1 MKQALKRIE
10 ATLQQLETVKA
21 VSYPQPA
28 AAKKRTY
35 SFEICHTPQLQ
46 NAPEEPLDDFL
57 TQAPGEG
64 KASPSKKSRQPS
76 PAQTSSG
83 KALKLP
89 KFNFASHRCTPQV
102 VNSGSEANSSPE
114 TPLDVASYEEKLE
127 QVIGRIK
134 DTYLEGPLVDGWLE
148 SHPPLPE
155 PTSGT
160 LRHGSVE
167 HLMEYVEEV
176 CSFEGKVICESPR
189 TSYRLCGV
197 DASGHKWSHPCPL
210 EQLPSVSMA
219 IARYQKLQQLLQQKQ
234 SLETHLKQEQGKQGK
249 LS

>member
-10 ATLQQLETVKA
+10 ATLQQLETVKTT
-21 VSYPQPA
+21 SYPQPA

-35 SFEICHTPQLQ
+35 SFEICRTQTQ
-46 NAPEEPLDDFL
+46 NAPE
-57 TQAPGEG
+57 Q
-64 KASPSKKSRQPS
+64 RQPS
-76 PAQTSSG
+76 PAQTSLG

-89 KFNFASHRCTPQV
+89 KFNSARNSCTPQV

-114 TPLDVASYEEKLE
+114 TPPDVASYEEKLE
-127 QVIGRIK
+127 QVISQIK

-148 SHPPLPE
+148 SHPPAPE

-176 CSFEGKVICESPR
+176 CSFEGKIICESPR

-197 DASGHKWSHPCPL
+197 DASGQKWFHPCPL

-234 SLETHLKQEQGKQGK
+234 SLETSLKRGIRD
-249 LS
+249 

>member
-1 MKQALKRIE
+1 MLAGRRQVINCWSIKMKQALKRIE
-10 ATLQQLETVKA
+10 ATLQQLETVKTT
-21 VSYPQPA
+21 SYPQPA

-35 SFEICHTPQLQ
+35 SFKISRTQTQ
-46 NAPEEPLDDFL
+46 NAPEE
-57 TQAPGEG
+57 Q
-64 KASPSKKSRQPS
+64 QPS
-76 PAQTSSG
+76 PAQTSLA

-89 KFNFASHRCTPQV
+89 KFNSASHRCTPQA

-114 TPLDVASYEEKLE
+114 TPLDIASYEEKLE
-127 QVIGRIK
+127 QVIVQIK

-148 SHPPLPE
+148 SHPPIPE

-176 CSFEGKVICESPR
+176 CSFEGIICESPR
-189 TSYRLCGV
+189 TSYRLCGL
-197 DASGHKWSHPCPL
+197 DAAGQKWSHPCPL
-210 EQLPSVSMA
+210 EQLPSVTMA

-234 SLETHLKQEQGKQGK
+234 SLEIHLKRGIRG
-249 LS
+249 